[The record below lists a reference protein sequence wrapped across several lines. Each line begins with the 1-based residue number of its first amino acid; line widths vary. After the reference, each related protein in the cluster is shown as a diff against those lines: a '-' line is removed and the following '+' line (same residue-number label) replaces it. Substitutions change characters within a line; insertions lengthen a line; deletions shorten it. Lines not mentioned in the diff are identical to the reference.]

1 VIDIERRHIYPEFK
15 RGKKV
20 YYFRIGHGRRI
31 RIREEPG
38 TEEFDRR
45 YHELL
50 RQAQAG
56 ELRQELRGTSEHGV
70 AKAGTWRWLAQ
81 AYMASAEFRALDP
94 GGTQRPRWLI
104 LERTFKEPRAPGAKE
119 LFADCPLDLFTRKAV
134 KILHNRIADTPDA
147 ANARLQAIR
156 AVFRWALDNEVGGLT
171 VNPAR
176 DVKRLPPK
184 RQGGWPTWSQEEV
197 EKFHARHPRGTKA
210 RVAFDLLRFTG
221 VRRSDVILLGRQHIK
236 DGALSILAF
245 KGRNRFPVQ
254 VDLPIVPELRATLDA
269 GPVGDLLF
277 LVSHYGKPFMAN
289 GFSRWFKKQC
299 VAAGIEDRSP
309 HGVRKV
315 AAVVAAENGATPHQL
330 GSMLGWKTLA
340 QPERYT
346 KAASRKRLALGAA
359 RLLASQIANKN
370 PSQVASEHPM

>member
-119 LFADCPLDLFTRKAV
+119 LFADCPLDLFTRKTV

-254 VDLPIVPELRATLDA
+254 VDTCPSCPNFVLRSTRGLWAICCSWYRTTA
-269 GPVGDLLF
+269 SP
-277 LVSHYGKPFMAN
+277 SWRMA
-289 GFSRWFKKQC
+289 S
-299 VAAGIEDRSP
+299 AAGSKNSVLR
-309 HGVRKV
+309 
-315 AAVVAAENGATPHQL
+315 L
-330 GSMLGWKTLA
+330 GSRTAHRMASARWQRSWLPRTAPPRTSSGPCSAGRRWRSRSAT
-340 QPERYT
+340 QRRP
-346 KAASRKRLALGAA
+346 AASAWRSVPPASWQA
-359 RLLASQIANKN
+359 R
-370 PSQVASEHPM
+370 